1 MLAVDVYISADI
13 EGITGLVS
21 WSQCSRPD
29 GNSFDYAF
37 ARRMISHDVNAAVRG
52 ARKAGAERI
61 LIKDSHGNSKNL
73 LIEDL
78 EPGVELVSG
87 HGSLTDGMM
96 VGVDSSFGCAMLV
109 GYHAMAGTLGGIMEH
124 TITGGVH
131 RLWVNGVETG
141 EMGLSAGVAG
151 MYGVPLTM
159 VSSDA
164 AGCAEAAALIPGL
177 ETAVTKEGYGRYMGR
192 LLHPSETA
200 PLIEAAAERAVLRA
214 GEIAPKRYAEPT
226 TIRVEFN
233 RAEEADMGARLV
245 TEPTRIDAYTL
256 EGTFDT
262 YTAAHRFAWNL
273 MSMSFVGID
282 AQK

>member
-1 MLAVDVYISADI
+1 
-13 EGITGLVS
+13 
-21 WSQCSRPD
+21 
-29 GNSFDYAF
+29 
-37 ARRMISHDVNAAVRG
+37 
-52 ARKAGAERI
+52 
-61 LIKDSHGNSKNL
+61 
-73 LIEDL
+73 
-78 EPGVELVSG
+78 
-87 HGSLTDGMM
+87 M

-151 MYGVPLTM
+151 TYGVPLTM

-164 AGCAEAAALIPGL
+164 AGCAEAATLIPGL

-214 GEIAPKRYAEPT
+214 EEIAPTRYAEPT

-245 TEPTRIDAYTL
+245 TEPVRVDAYTL

-262 YTAAHRFAWNL
+262 YTDATWFAREPVSRRVGVEGAFQCIRVHSHRLRHEARPHVGLFGPIELHADGCGLRVSCGAISSARRTARSAAA
-273 MSMSFVGID
+273 SMRGAVSLD
-282 AQK
+282 AAGGHVSSIALFGHCGL